1 MGLTSATKM
10 GTKVLGLAL
19 YAGAV
24 YLGSNAIL
32 APMFNQKSQVETI
45 WEKAKKEYDTYQ
57 EIKSEGIYA
66 ESYKEAKQKL
76 DSIKT
81 DRLYKKY
88 GIEPPTENSSM
99 ADKFNKQI
107 ELQNKLYEQI
117 TEAIKSIDK

>member
-88 GIEPPTENSSM
+88 GIV
-99 ADKFNKQI
+99 
-107 ELQNKLYEQI
+107 
-117 TEAIKSIDK
+117 